1 MTDETMNP
9 ETWDDGILRPRTLA
23 EFNGQAAAKENLNT
37 FLESARMR
45 QSHLDHTLFFGPPG
59 LGKTTLAQIIAGEL
73 GVGFRQ
79 IAAPALEKTSDIV
92 ALLATV
98 DERDV
103 VFIDEIHRL
112 NIKLE
117 ETLQIAME
125 DFRLDLIVGE
135 GSEARALPL
144 PLPKF
149 TLIGATTNPGLIS
162 RPMKDRFGIQIRLET
177 YTDEEMAVILL
188 RAAPKLGIEITQEG
202 ALEIGRRAR
211 GTARIGLRFLNR
223 IRDYA
228 VTSAGNVVGA
238 EEAREYLRRLGIDAD
253 GLNETDRRYLSL
265 MRRNYRNRAVG
276 VKTLAAALNETVIS
290 LEEEVEPYLIR
301 KGFIEKTPTGR
312 RLIEETYP
320 GAGNGLKQGEFSF

>member
-1 MTDETMNP
+1 MTDEAALQ
-9 ETWDDGILRPRTLA
+9 EAQEDIALRPQTLTD
-23 EFNGQAAAKENLNT
+23 FNGQAAAKL
-37 FLESARMR
+37 LLSDYIGSARLR
-45 QSHLDHTLFFGPPG
+45 QSHLDHTLFYGPPG

-149 TLIGATTNPGLIS
+149 TLVGATTNPGLIS

-177 YTDEEMAVILL
+177 YTDEEMAVILM
-188 RAAPKLGIEITQEG
+188 RAAPRLGIELTEEG
-202 ALEIGRRAR
+202 ALVIGSRSR
-211 GTARIGLRFLNR
+211 GTARIGLRFLAR
-223 IRDYA
+223 IRDFA
-228 VTSAGNVVGA
+228 VISSGGVVGA
-238 EEAREYLRRLGIDAD
+238 VEAREFLRRLGIDED
-253 GLNETDRRYLSL
+253 GLNEADRRYLTL
-265 MRRNYRNRAVG
+265 MRRSFRNRAVG
-276 VKTLAAALNETVIS
+276 VKTLAAALNETVMSI
-290 LEEEVEPYLIR
+290 EEEIEPYLIR
-301 KGFIEKTPTGR
+301 KGFLEKTPTGR
-312 RLIEETYP
+312 RLVEETFP
-320 GAGNGLKQGEFSF
+320 GAGNGLKQGEFHF